1 MIPMEDS
8 QIIKIYDKLSE
19 VSERIARLEA
29 MLQARVSESER
40 ILATLDE
47 HEERIASLEE
57 NKAKFFG
64 AKEFVA
70 WLIAV
75 GIAVWGCIK

>member
-1 MIPMEDS
+1 MEDS

>member
-1 MIPMEDS
+1 MEDS

-57 NKAKFFG
+57 NKAKFFR

>member
-1 MIPMEDS
+1 MEDS

-47 HEERIASLEE
+47 LEERIASLEE

>member
-1 MIPMEDS
+1 MEDS

-47 HEERIASLEE
+47 HEERSASLEE